1 MFTLLIYS
9 AAGRRCETKRV
20 QTLARISGRRCSEW
34 QQPFETQVSWEA
46 QSQKITAEFEDA
58 PIKKVNDMRGTVEI
72 MRYPVTL
79 TPAPEGGYMVSFVD
93 IPEALTQGE
102 TVAEAM
108 EAAKDA
114 LLTAFDFYFE
124 DNELIPLPSPLNSHD
139 HFIEVPLSVASKVL
153 LLNAFLQS
161 EITQQELARRIGKP
175 KQEIT
180 RLFNL
185 HHATKIDAVQLA
197 AKALGKE
204 LSLVMV

>member
-1 MFTLLIYS
+1 
-9 AAGRRCETKRV
+9 
-20 QTLARISGRRCSEW
+20 
-34 QQPFETQVSWEA
+34 
-46 QSQKITAEFEDA
+46 
-58 PIKKVNDMRGTVEI
+58 

-79 TPAPEGGYMVSFVD
+79 TPAPEGGYVVSFVD

-124 DNELIPLPSPLNSHD
+124 DNELIPLPSPLTNTSPLTNND
-139 HFIEVPLSVASKVL
+139 HFIEVPLSIASKVL

>member
-1 MFTLLIYS
+1 
-9 AAGRRCETKRV
+9 
-20 QTLARISGRRCSEW
+20 
-34 QQPFETQVSWEA
+34 
-46 QSQKITAEFEDA
+46 
-58 PIKKVNDMRGTVEI
+58 MRETVEI

-161 EITQQELARRIGKP
+161 EITQQELARRIGNPNVVTP
-175 KQEIT
+175 K
-180 RLFNL
+180 
-185 HHATKIDAVQLA
+185 
-197 AKALGKE
+197 
-204 LSLVMV
+204 

>member
-1 MFTLLIYS
+1 
-9 AAGRRCETKRV
+9 
-20 QTLARISGRRCSEW
+20 
-34 QQPFETQVSWEA
+34 
-46 QSQKITAEFEDA
+46 
-58 PIKKVNDMRGTVEI
+58 MRETVEI

-93 IPEALTQGE
+93 IP
-102 TVAEAM
+102 EAM

>member
-1 MFTLLIYS
+1 
-9 AAGRRCETKRV
+9 
-20 QTLARISGRRCSEW
+20 
-34 QQPFETQVSWEA
+34 
-46 QSQKITAEFEDA
+46 
-58 PIKKVNDMRGTVEI
+58 

-124 DNELIPLPSPLNSHD
+124 DNELIPLPSPSNSHD

-185 HHATKIDAVQLA
+185 HHA
-197 AKALGKE
+197 
-204 LSLVMV
+204 

>member
-1 MFTLLIYS
+1 MKQSEFRRWLESQGVDVANGSNHLKLRFH
-9 AAGRRCETKRV
+9 GRRSVMPRHPCDE
-20 QTLARISGRRCSEW
+20 
-34 QQPFETQVSWEA
+34 
-46 QSQKITAEFEDA
+46 
-58 PIKKVNDMRGTVEI
+58 IKEPLRKAIMRGTVEI

>member
-1 MFTLLIYS
+1 
-9 AAGRRCETKRV
+9 
-20 QTLARISGRRCSEW
+20 
-34 QQPFETQVSWEA
+34 
-46 QSQKITAEFEDA
+46 
-58 PIKKVNDMRGTVEI
+58 MRETVEI

-93 IPEALTQGE
+93 IPEALTQG
-102 TVAEAM
+102 
-108 EAAKDA
+108 AKDA